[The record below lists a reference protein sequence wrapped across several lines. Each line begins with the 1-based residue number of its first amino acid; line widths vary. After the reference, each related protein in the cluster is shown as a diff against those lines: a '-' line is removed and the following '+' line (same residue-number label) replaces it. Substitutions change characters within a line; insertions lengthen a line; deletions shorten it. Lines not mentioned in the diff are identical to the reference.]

1 MTERERLI
9 ELLDNF
15 CDDIALCDICKRPVD
30 DCLACRNERCAEYL
44 LANNVVALPELKY
57 KQVLYLIHNRTVK
70 SLEVSSYMIRPEFNN
85 LLQIHLY
92 KNGFNG
98 CCTLDD
104 FGKTVFLT
112 KEETEKALEEM
123 KK

>member
-1 MTERERLI
+1 MTERERLR
-9 ELLDNF
+9 ELLDDVQDYGYVRPTEEELSCNVRNHI
-15 CDDIALCDICKRPVD
+15 IAD
-30 DCLACRNERCAEYL
+30 YL
-44 LANNVVALPELKY
+44 LANNVIALPELKY
-57 KQVLYLIHNRTVK
+57 KQVLYLIYNKTIK

-112 KEETEKALEEM
+112 KEEAEKALEEVS
-123 KK
+123 K